1 LLTRKGEG
9 GCALPLFQSAIPIF
23 RRFRR
28 RLSLREAASKAAA
41 ESGMVPRHI
50 QEKKGRLFMTN
61 TVATRRRG
69 MTKLEKRNT
78 LIAYT
83 FLAPNFI
90 GFLVFTF
97 VPVIFSILLSFTNWT
112 GGGSVQFIGLQNYKE
127 IFSNFNFTKSN
138 LGIALK
144 NTVCYTLATVPL
156 TLACS
161 LGLALVLNK
170 AVKGANF
177 FRAVFFFPY
186 VASMVAV
193 CVCWNFLL
201 MKNGPVNQI
210 LNSIGF
216 HMTKSWTSSRDL
228 AIWAIIIVSVWR
240 NAGYYM
246 VMYLAGLQGVPG
258 ELYEAATIDGA
269 NGVQK
274 FFNITMPMLT
284 PTTFFCSVM
293 MTISCFKIYDVVAI
307 MTQGGPGRA
316 TKMLVSYIF
325 ELSFGGEGIATA
337 SQYGLASAVSMVL
350 LAIVLLVTF
359 IQFRGEKK
367 WVNYM

>member
-1 LLTRKGEG
+1 MTH
-9 GCALPLFQSAIPIF
+9 SA
-23 RRFRR
+23 
-28 RLSLREAASKAAA
+28 AAS
-41 ESGMVPRHI
+41 
-50 QEKKGRLFMTN
+50 
-61 TVATRRRG
+61 RRKMSR
-69 MTKLEKRNT
+69 LEKRNT
-78 LIAYT
+78 LIAYS

-90 GFLVFTF
+90 GFVVFTL
-97 VPVIFSILLSFTNWT
+97 VPVIFSIALAFMNWS
-112 GGGSVQFIGLQNYKE
+112 GGSKITFAGLDNFRY
-127 IFSNFNFTKSN
+127 IFKDFSFTKSN

-144 NTVCYTLATVPL
+144 NTVFYTVATVPL
-156 TLACS
+156 TLICA
-161 LGLALVLNK
+161 LGLALVLNRG
-170 AVKGANF
+170 VKGAKV

-186 VASMVAV
+186 VASLVAI

-210 LNSIGF
+210 LNAMGF
-216 HMTKSWTSSRDL
+216 NMTKSWTSSRDL

-269 NGVQK
+269 NAWQRFTNV
-274 FFNITMPMLT
+274 TLPMLT
-284 PTTFFCSVM
+284 PTTFFNSIM
-293 MTISCFKIYDVVAI
+293 MVISCFKIYDVVAI

-316 TKMLVSYIF
+316 TKMLVTYIF
-325 ELSFGGEGIATA
+325 ELSFGGENIATSA
-337 SQYGLASAVSMVL
+337 QYGVASAVSMVL

-359 IQFRGEKK
+359 VQFRGEKK